1 MFMFMFM
8 FGGPEEQDRRRRILL
23 GEGGRRQKTQFKGT
37 CWVQQLSRNF
47 VLFIRLLASLMK
59 PNVVF
64 VRVGPRQTLR
74 RPD

>member
-1 MFMFMFM
+1 M

-23 GEGGRRQKTQFKGT
+23 EDGGKRGKRTEKTQFKGT
-37 CWVQQLSRNF
+37 RWVQQLNRNY
-47 VLFIRLLASLMK
+47 VLFMRLIASLMK

-64 VRVGPRQTLR
+64 VPVGPRQTLR